1 MVHTILV
8 TGSNKG
14 IGFEAVKLLAQE
26 KPESTILLGSRSIQ
40 NGQDAIEK
48 MRSSMKGQCDFS
60 NVHVLQIDV
69 SDPDSI
75 QSAVQHVKS
84 TYNTLDVLLHNSG
97 VMKVG
102 DDWMHPSVFD
112 VNTRGAHDT
121 VEAFTPILT
130 PDRGVVIVVSSQVA
144 GWYTH
149 ALPAE
154 TRSMLLDIDHVTWPR
169 IEGWLQDWDQF
180 AKDGKSQ
187 HEWVPLSQGMMGS
200 KYFASKA
207 LLNPY
212 LRAYARAHPSIKV
225 AMVCPGYCKTEMTE
239 GVGGDRPASMG
250 GASVT
255 WPILNDFES
264 GKFYQDGKELEWSYA
279 APAW

>member
-26 KPESTILLGSRSIQ
+26 KPGSTILLGSRSVQ

-48 MRSSMKGQCDFS
+48 MRSSMNGQCDFS
-60 NVHVLQIDV
+60 NVKVLQIDV
-69 SDPDSI
+69 SDPVSI
-75 QSAVQHVKS
+75 QSAVQHVKA

-102 DDWMHPSVFD
+102 DDWMHPSIFE

-130 PDRGVVIVVSSQVA
+130 PNRAVVVVVSSQVA

-154 TRSMLLDIDHVTWPR
+154 TRSLLMDIDNVTWPR
-169 IEGWLQDWDQF
+169 IEGWLQDWEQF
-180 AKDGKSQ
+180 AKDAKSQ
-187 HEWVPLSQGMMGS
+187 HEWVPLSQGMTGS

-212 LRAYARAHPSIKV
+212 LRAYARSHPSIKV
-225 AMVCPGYCKTEMTE
+225 AVVCPGYCKTEMTE
-239 GVGGDRPASMG
+239 GVGGDRPASVG
-250 GASVT
+250 GASVA
-255 WPILNDFES
+255 WPILNAFES